1 MVLIRTL
8 KPPHHDKV
16 EMHEEVIIF
25 KAHLLL
31 VIKFNNSF
39 ISLKLSIG
47 TVLTWPTGTIRPHLL
62 NNLKIGRQNK

>member
-1 MVLIRTL
+1 
-8 KPPHHDKV
+8 
-16 EMHEEVIIF
+16 MHEEVIIF

-47 TVLTWPTGTIRPHLL
+47 TVLTWPTDTIRPHLL
-62 NNLKIGRQNK
+62 HNLKIKRHNIAYNYLICANTMHAQIG